1 MAFRVP
7 NQVRQRQ
14 PSFQNVSP
22 RPAPPAINVTPSN
35 HNPREEESQEWVLF
49 SPELAPSTTTRTHT
63 TSTDRTPRTT
73 GRSRLSDFGSLGT
86 ALHSGTVDGDLDAEH
101 DDLLDEDGT
110 ELDSLD
116 DGLHA
121 FREPT
126 ACEPAT
132 DEPQLHHSDPA
143 LLPTH
148 DGLGTFTAVNLHVQE
163 QLWQHEQFNPRRRG
177 ETRPRRRS
185 SVQRHLDSVDEVENQ
200 DMERERWQRIEQW
213 RMEQS
218 RALLQEIER
227 ETRRRRYSRANRLS
241 RATQGSARQP
251 SSVAVESTPE
261 IQPVADEATPR
272 PSPEGSQKG
281 SEEEESFWRR
291 ITRKV
296 IRDLIGIDN
305 SILAVIFGEALA
317 EGSEEENKQRQS
329 EDPHNQQSESTAAAS
344 KSSIR
349 VESERPKVLDDML
362 KNATSTSSGDNIWQ
376 QRLLDRIARE
386 LGILVHQLCEHPG
399 AFTTYVRP
407 GSSTSSDF
415 AGKLASRASS
425 LPSQRRPIPSR
436 AASYGSGNNGTS
448 EISPIFNPTLQ
459 DNTGPNHASLWGIEE
474 EESLS
479 ANEIRPST
487 NNNLA
492 GHLRPPFPQPEQDIE
507 YWERELDIGEVFRY
521 LCKGLAGKVPFSN
534 DGTSTPKPLSPNGQ
548 GDHGASNRAA
558 IIRHHH
564 PLVARADAHARSNRP
579 PLRHWQTSSSGTGLR
594 ASRIDTPATTSH
606 HASSS
611 STPILFR
618 HFRRPSSSCA
628 SQSTLVSSTKGPLG
642 SGSSRHYW
650 DIGGSV
656 GSGSAI
662 VTVGGA
668 SGMGSWGDV

>member
-22 RPAPPAINVTPSN
+22 RPAPPAIDVTPSN

-49 SPELAPSTTTRTHT
+49 SPELAPSTTTH
-63 TSTDRTPRTT
+63 RTPRTT
-73 GRSRLSDFGSLGT
+73 GRSRLSDFGSL
-86 ALHSGTVDGDLDAEH
+86 DGDLDAEH

-218 RALLQEIER
+218 RALLQEIEK

-241 RATQGSARQP
+241 RPTQGSARQP
-251 SSVAVESTPE
+251 SGVAVESTPE
-261 IQPVADEATPR
+261 IQPVLMKLLRALLLKDLRKAPEDEPLVRET
-272 PSPEGSQKG
+272 SP
-281 SEEEESFWRR
+281 
-291 ITRKV
+291 
-296 IRDLIGIDN
+296 
-305 SILAVIFGEALA
+305 
-317 EGSEEENKQRQS
+317 
-329 EDPHNQQSESTAAAS
+329 PQSESTAAAS

-362 KNATSTSSGDNIWQ
+362 KNATSTSSGDNMWQ

-425 LPSQRRPIPSR
+425 LPSRRRPIPSR
-436 AASYGSGNNGTS
+436 AASYGSGKNATS

-479 ANEIRPST
+479 ANEVRPST

-558 IIRHHH
+558 IIRQHH

-606 HASSS
+606 HAGSS